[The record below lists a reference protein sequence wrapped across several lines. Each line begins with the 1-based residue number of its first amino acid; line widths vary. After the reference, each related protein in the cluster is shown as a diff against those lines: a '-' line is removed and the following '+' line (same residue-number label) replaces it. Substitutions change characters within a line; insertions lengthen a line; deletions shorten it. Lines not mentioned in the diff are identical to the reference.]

1 MGAKTWTIPFVG
13 AIGAAL
19 VAAPAVAQKAHVH
32 GEGVLN
38 IAVENG
44 QVLMELEAPGA
55 DIVGFEH
62 EPKTDADKA
71 AIAKAAATLEDGAAL
86 FRFSPDAQCTLKD
99 ADVEAPYSDDDHDGH
114 EKHGHEKHGHEKHGH
129 EKHGHDDKHGH
140 AAKHDDHDKHGHDKH
155 GHEKHGDHDK
165 HDEEAHSEFH
175 AAYAFQCANPSAL
188 KEMTTAYFHK
198 FPGGEALDVSAIL
211 PSGQKAAEL
220 TAGGA
225 TFKF

>member
-1 MGAKTWTIPFVG
+1 MGAKAWKIPFVG
-13 AIGAAL
+13 AIGVAL
-19 VAAPAVAQKAHVH
+19 IGAPAAAQKAHVH

-44 QVLMELEAPGA
+44 QILMELEAPGA

-86 FRFSPDAQCTLKD
+86 FQFSPDAQCTLKV
-99 ADVEAPYSDDDHDGH
+99 ADVEAPYSD
-114 EKHGHEKHGHEKHGH
+114 HGHDEH

-140 AAKHDDHDKHGHDKH
+140 AAKHDDHDKHDHDKH
-155 GHEKHGDHDK
+155 GHAKHGHHEKHDDHEK

-175 AAYAFQCANPSAL
+175 AAYTFQCANPSAL
-188 KEMTTAYFHK
+188 KEMTTAYFAK
-198 FPGGEALDVSAIL
+198 FPGGEALDVRAL
-211 PSGQKAAEL
+211 LGSGQKAAEL
-220 TAGGA
+220 TASGA